1 MEEIKNA
8 TISINL
14 TEGNIVISGSEE
26 FVEKNME
33 TVFSFVER
41 TSKSEYIPNKLMQ
54 QKEDRGGETPIP
66 EKNVITE
73 GTAPIAIDKYIEAGV
88 YHIDGED
95 GTISI
100 LKKIP
105 GNSNAEKM
113 KNIALIVLYIRKEKI
128 AGKEIIPI
136 CEKHACYDSANFS
149 TTFKNEKTNIIRKGS
164 GQAWTI
170 ELTHPGET
178 AALALLEEMAN
189 DKK

>member
-1 MEEIKNA
+1 
-8 TISINL
+8 
-14 TEGNIVISGSEE
+14 
-26 FVEKNME
+26 ME
-33 TVFSFVER
+33 TIFSFVER
-41 TSKSEYIPNKLMQ
+41 ANKSVYAPKKVAQ
-54 QKEDRGGETPIP
+54 QKEDCRVETTISEEAITTEKTTPIT
-66 EKNVITE
+66 V
-73 GTAPIAIDKYIEAGV
+73 DKYIKAGV

-136 CEKHACYDSANFS
+136 CEKHACYDSTNFS
-149 TTFKNEKTNIIRKGS
+149 STFKNEKTNIIRKGS

-170 ELTHPGET
+170 ELTQPGET